1 MMLHFWQPIPVNTL
15 QRVKKWHVEHKNN
28 HPLELHVLDA
38 VLTLWVMS
46 LVGWLPLLIL
56 DLAWLLPVC
65 LLGALLPSVYI
76 CWRMKAHEQRRLRC
90 DWLSLLA

>member
-1 MMLHFWQPIPVNTL
+1 MLHFWQPIPVNTL
-15 QRVKKWHVEHKNN
+15 QRVKKWHVEHKSV

-46 LVGWLPLLIL
+46 WVGWLPLLIL
-56 DLAWLLPVC
+56 DLTWLLPVC
-65 LLGALLPSVYI
+65 LLGTLLPGVYI
-76 CWRMKAHEQRRLRC
+76 HWRMKAHEQRLLRC